1 MTLFSALFALVV
13 LVLVA
18 LPLVRSDYWTFRA
31 MEYPRLQKW
40 VLIIVASVFWSIFGV
55 PDPIVFWAVMILL
68 LSAFV
73 FVSIQI
79 YPYLP
84 LAPREVQRTPSV
96 ATPEEGKR
104 LSLLIANVWQPN
116 RQTARLLEF
125 IRRLSPDVVLLL
137 ETNQWWENQL
147 EPIKKTYPYTQ
158 LVPQENT
165 YGMLLYSKFRLE
177 KQQIHYLVENDVP
190 SIECNMV
197 LSANDRIHFFGVH
210 PRPPAP
216 SESVTSTEKDR
227 ELLLVAEKA
236 KADPGPVLV
245 AGDLNDVAWSYT
257 TNLFQKMSRLL
268 DPRKGRGFYNTFP
281 VKWPIMRFPLDH
293 IFCSRHFQLIRL
305 HRLKNIGSDHFPI
318 FIEMQ
323 LLPAPKQPESAP
335 VPDEKDKIIAV
346 EKFHDN

>member
-1 MTLFSALFALVV
+1 M
-13 LVLVA
+13 
-18 LPLVRSDYWTFRA
+18 
-31 MEYPRLQKW
+31 
-40 VLIIVASVFWSIFGV
+40 
-55 PDPIVFWAVMILL
+55 
-68 LSAFV
+68 
-73 FVSIQI
+73 
-79 YPYLP
+79 
-84 LAPREVQRTPSV
+84 
-96 ATPEEGKR
+96 
-104 LSLLIANVWQPN
+104 SLLIANVWQPN